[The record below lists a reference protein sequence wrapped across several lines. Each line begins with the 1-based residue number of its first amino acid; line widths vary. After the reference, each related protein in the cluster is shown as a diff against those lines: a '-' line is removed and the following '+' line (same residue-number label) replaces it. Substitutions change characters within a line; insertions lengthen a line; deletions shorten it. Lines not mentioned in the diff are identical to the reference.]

1 MMKIVESVKA
11 EVEAAVGQKVPDPQ
25 SAAFEKF
32 FETLAREHPDLA
44 KKLEDAL
51 EVTEPFPEEEAKRDA
66 ERRESIAAT
75 FQRVFFKE
83 VWGHQALNRR
93 ALTFILFFV
102 MFGVMATS
110 WGIMLLR
117 KPNQSLAQ
125 VANVAQESTTNSAQ
139 SSLSTTP
146 PTETTVP
153 TPTTENLDSNNLL
166 LVPDNST
173 QIPKEENVPP
183 RTLEVPPAPPPSQ
196 NSLPLYTGPV
206 PTETN
211 VLQNYEARGT
221 VLSFEKSNDVPSQ
234 SSVLAF
240 EDEQRLE
247 PVTVFEAQPAS
258 REPVLAFESVAPVQS
273 ANVLAESFVT
283 PEEAF
288 ETTTPLTDETDA
300 NGEGSSV
307 LAFEPSDEDD
317 SSLELPHL
325 ENAPPSEFSIP
336 ETGQQS
342 DTEPLLDT
350 ATLEP
355 NAVSPDLLQVG
366 SLIPAT
372 LTKDVVLTAGE
383 TRQVIADS
391 EAAWC
396 GEGCPRLRWLGEA
409 TLLESGRLEVVFK
422 QVVIDDKVIE
432 INGTAFGED
441 NAQGLPAHIADAT
454 PTLLADLLRSGAGGV
469 TDYVQA
475 QTNQQTVTEQG
486 DTTVTEQNVP
496 ALLDFILGRAASAV
510 EIPEGDTNVIRL
522 AAVQKGTRLEV
533 LYVGKR

>member
-11 EVEAAVGQKVPDPQ
+11 EIEVAVGQNVPDPQ
-25 SAAFEKF
+25 SAAFERF

-75 FQRVFFKE
+75 LQRVFFKE

-110 WGIMLLR
+110 WGVMLLR

-125 VANVAQESTTNSAQ
+125 VENVEQGSTPDPTQ
-139 SSLSTTP
+139 SSLSTALP
-146 PTETTVP
+146 AETTAT
-153 TPTTENLDSNNLL
+153 TPAPENLDGNNLL
-166 LVPDNST
+166 LVPDSAT
-173 QIPKEENVPP
+173 QIPNEENVPP
-183 RTLEVPPAPPPSQ
+183 RTLEVPLAPAPSQ

-211 VLQNYEARGT
+211 APQNYEARGS
-221 VLSFEKSNDVPSQ
+221 VLSFEESNNVPSQ
-234 SSVLAF
+234 ASVLAF
-240 EDEQRLE
+240 EDEQSLE
-247 PVTVFEAQPAS
+247 PVTVFETQPAS
-258 REPVLAFESVAPVQS
+258 QEPILAFESVVPVQS
-273 ANVLAESFVT
+273 TNVLAEAFVT

-288 ETTTPLTDETDA
+288 ETVTPLTDETDA
-300 NGEGSSV
+300 SSEGSSA
-307 LAFEPSDEDD
+307 LAFEPSEEDD

-325 ENAPPSEFSIP
+325 ENAPPSELSIP
-336 ETGQQS
+336 ETAQQP

-350 ATLEP
+350 ATLKP
-355 NAVSPDLLQVG
+355 ASVPTDLLQVG

-391 EAAWC
+391 DEAWC

-441 NAQGLPAHIADAT
+441 NAQGLPAHIADTT

-469 TDYVQA
+469 SDYVQA
-475 QTNQQTVTEQG
+475 QTNRRTVIEQG

-510 EIPEGDTNVIRL
+510 EIPEGETNVIRL
-522 AAVQKGTRLEV
+522 AAVEKGTSLEV
-533 LYVGKR
+533 LYLEE